1 MAGRAALSLDGRV
14 FIRERSLLIYVALNA
29 SRISSG
35 SQPGLL
41 KLKAAMRIV
50 TIAASHRSFEY
61 LVMERH
67 RKLRLN
73 LGVTADAK
81 LRVICFKHSDR

>member
-50 TIAASHRSFEY
+50 TIAASHSAFQH

-67 RKLRLN
+67 RKLRLHFR
-73 LGVTADAK
+73 VTTDAK
-81 LRVICFKHSDR
+81 LWVICFEHSDG